1 MKPNDDQPGH
11 SPGAEA
17 FTKLVIETFRLNG
30 RLLEAGDGLCADLG
44 LSSARWQVLGAI
56 DEEKLPVAHIA
67 RNMGLTRQAVQRVA
81 GELEREGFLAFSENP
96 HHRRAKLASLTAKG
110 RAALDEV
117 TKRQIVWA
125 NKVVAGIDPA
135 TLSTAAKL
143 GETLRQRLADMH
155 LNEGES

>member
-1 MKPNDDQPGH
+1 MKRDDDFPDY
-11 SPGAEA
+11 SPEGEA

-30 RLLEAGDGLCADLG
+30 RLLEAGDELCAGLG

-56 DEEKLPVAHIA
+56 KEGRLPVAHIA

-81 GELEREGFLAFSENP
+81 DELEREGFIAFIDNP
-96 HHRRAKLASLTAKG
+96 HHRRAKLTDLTAKG

-117 TKRQIVWA
+117 TKRQIAWA
-125 NKVVAGIDPA
+125 NEVAAGIDPA

-143 GETLRQRLADMH
+143 GETLRQRLERRT
-155 LNEGES
+155 LNATHD